1 VHLNVC
7 DAEGVRRAI
16 DAIQASVTAY
26 GGSLSSDRFLV
37 ERMVE
42 GPRAE
47 FIGGVSHKPG
57 LGHAL
62 IIGRGG
68 TAVEELR
75 DFATLLLPVSEAQ
88 ICEALDG
95 LSIMR
100 KLRLSDTD
108 KTALADAIMAIA
120 RRVAEDDRE
129 PWRRAVDLL
138 ASCDGHVVVSG
149 MGKSGLIGM
158 KRPNSLENTAGGR

>member
-1 VHLNVC
+1 MHLNVC

-120 RRVAEDDRE
+120 RFADDNREQLAELDVNPIILGVSGDVT
-129 PWRRAVDLL
+129 AVDVLTW
-138 ASCDGHVVVSG
+138 
-149 MGKSGLIGM
+149 MT
-158 KRPNSLENTAGGR
+158 R